1 MQAAPC
7 SPGFLPLP
15 CHLIHSSERDEGAR
29 FFGRNPAFDST
40 LGGYKLCILW
50 KQRVK
55 LVAAD
60 DTAAQYGRDEES
72 QGDST
77 RGTVTLM

>member
-1 MQAAPC
+1 MSQARL
-7 SPGFLPLP
+7 FLKCKLLLAALASFAFLP

-29 FFGRNPAFDST
+29 IFGRNPGFDST
-40 LGGYKLCILW
+40 LGGYKCCILW

-60 DTAAQYGRDEES
+60 GMAGLVR
-72 QGDST
+72 
-77 RGTVTLM
+77 